1 MTAPASNTPRPRRR
15 WGRTLLLLV
24 LGFIGLIVVVLAILP
39 YVLSLDSIKTQIIT
53 QAETALNRNVELGQ
67 VRLQIFTGL
76 GAGLEQLTVSNPPGW
91 QQPDFV
97 KVDTLSIKVAFW
109 PLLQRQVE
117 VSKIILSDGLINL
130 ERDDKGQMNYD
141 DLVAS
146 SAPGDTGKPK
156 PPTEEKSPGGNPLAN
171 LRVGKVSLHNV
182 DIAFIDRA
190 VIPGQTH
197 TTTAKDVQVDLE
209 NIGLATPI
217 DFDISVTLLT
227 DGDRNVRVQ
236 GQLGPL
242 PETLAVDDVPLR
254 VTTQVQQLQL
264 ALLAP
269 YLGPRPPLTEGQLSA
284 DITAQG
290 KLGTALDIDGF
301 VALDKAV
308 LPNSSGAGKPISLPK
323 VALTQD
329 ATVNLVNAVLQLTEA
344 RLDVAS
350 LQTTLKGTVKQFN
363 TTPQLD
369 LELGTNQFSVAKLL
383 SDLPMLAS
391 AVPDSTDVNATV
403 QLQASLK
410 GNTEQ
415 IVSTSQI
422 NVQQLDLKMA
432 DSPPVSLPQV
442 RFSHEATIDMAQA
455 VVQLTQA
462 NLDLSALNA
471 TLKGTVK
478 QFTSTPTLDLT
489 LSTTKF
495 ALGELVEQ
503 LPMLAEALPKPS
515 NTQGNLGIV
524 ASVKGTLENLTANA
538 QVKTDAVSLQSG
550 TFNGAK
556 QGDGMLLDLADM
568 QTDVQATLASPQP
581 PHVNLVFKAK
591 RLVFDQQSA
600 AASTEGAAA
609 KPTTPPPPPASEPIA
624 PPVTLRGKV
633 NIAEGRLKT
642 VSFQNLSTNLSL
654 IEGRLKTDHSL
665 STFGGDI
672 QGKMQANLAQ
682 VKPDYNLSLK
692 LADINAGNM
701 VNEFTSVPNI
711 LFGRLNTDL
720 QFTGKGFDWDAIS
733 TTLTGKGKLQLSD
746 LKITSLDLMPKLAK
760 SLGAVSAVAGFNIP
774 DDLADRSF
782 DAMKA
787 TLRME
792 QGKIYSDDLQLWG
805 PDIQLLGKG
814 FLGLDQ
820 SLQFDGAALLL
831 GKLAQS
837 FGKKASFLLD
847 QQGRIQLPVAIQ
859 GTVTQPKIA
868 LNESSLMDLARQSLT
883 NKVEKEA
890 AKELGKALD
899 KAVPG
904 LGKDIL
910 PGGGQP
916 AGPDGAQTGQ
926 AEPKKEDEPLKQLE
940 KGLKSLFKK

>member
-1 MTAPASNTPRPRRR
+1 MTAPASDAPRQRRR

-39 YVLSLDSIKTQIIT
+39 YVLSLDSIKAQVIT

-117 VSKIILSDGLINL
+117 VSKIILSDGLINV
-130 ERDDKGQMNYD
+130 ERDDKGRMNYD

-146 SAPGDTGKPK
+146 SAPSDTTKPK

-171 LRVGKVSLHNV
+171 LRVGQVSLRNV

-217 DFDISVTLLT
+217 DFDLSVSLLT
-227 DGDRNVRVQ
+227 DGDRNVHVQ

-242 PETLAVDDVPLR
+242 PETLAMDDVPLR
-254 VTTQVQQLQL
+254 VTTQVTQLQL
-264 ALLAP
+264 APLAP
-269 YLGPRPPLTEGQLSA
+269 YLGPQPPLTEGQLSV

-290 KLGTALDIDGF
+290 KLGTALDIDGS

-308 LPNSSGAGKPISLPK
+308 LPDSSGAGKPINLPK
-323 VALTQD
+323 VTLTQD
-329 ATVNLVNAVLQLTEA
+329 ATVNLANAVLQLTEA

-369 LELGTNQFSVAKLL
+369 LELGTNQFSVAALL
-383 SDLPMLAS
+383 NDLPMLAS

-415 IVSTSQI
+415 IMSTSQI
-422 NVQQLDLKMA
+422 NVQKLDLKMA

-462 NLDLSALNA
+462 NLDLPALNA

-478 QFTSTPTLDLT
+478 QFTSTPALDLT

-515 NTQGNLGIV
+515 NAQGNLGVV
-524 ASVKGTLENLTANA
+524 ASVKGPLENLTANA
-538 QVKTDAVSLQSG
+538 QVKTDAVSLKSG
-550 TFNGAK
+550 AFNGAK
-556 QGDGMLLDLADM
+556 QGDGILLDLADM

-581 PHVNLVFKAK
+581 PNVNLVFKAN

-600 AASTEGAAA
+600 AASTEGAAS
-609 KPTTPPPPPASEPIA
+609 KPTTTPSPASEPMA

-633 NIAEGRLKT
+633 DIAEGRLKN
-642 VSFQNLSTNLSL
+642 VSFQNLVANLSI
-654 IEGRLKTDHSL
+654 IEGLLKTNYSL
-665 STFGGDI
+665 NTFGGHI
-672 QGKMQANLAQ
+672 QGDTQANLAQ

-692 LADINAGNM
+692 VANMNAGNM

-720 QFTGKGFDWDAIS
+720 QFTGKGFDWEAIS

-746 LKITSLDLMPKLAK
+746 LKITSIDLMPKLATT
-760 SLGAVSAVAGFNIP
+760 LDAVSTVAGFTVP
-774 DDLADRSF
+774 DDLASRSF
-782 DAMKA
+782 DALKT
-787 TLRME
+787 TLRVQ
-792 QGKIYSDDLQLWG
+792 QGKIYYDDLQLWG
-805 PDIQLLGKG
+805 PDVQLLGKG

-820 SLQFDGAALLL
+820 SLQFDGTALLL

-847 QQGRIQLPVAIQ
+847 QQGRIRLPVAIQ

-868 LNESSLMDLARQSLT
+868 LNESSLMDLARQALT
-883 NKVEKEA
+883 DKVEKEA
-890 AKELGKALD
+890 TKELGKALD
-899 KAVPG
+899 KVVPG
-904 LGKDIL
+904 LGKDTL

-916 AGPDGAQTGQ
+916 AAPGGAQTDQ
-926 AEPKKEDEPLKQLE
+926 AKPKQEDESLKQLE
-940 KGLKSLFKK
+940 KGLKGLFKK

>member
-1 MTAPASNTPRPRRR
+1 MTAPASNAPRQRRR
-15 WGRTLLLLV
+15 WGRTLLFLV
-24 LGFIGLIVVVLAILP
+24 LGIIGLIVVVLAILP
-39 YVLSLDSIKTQIIT
+39 YVLSLDSIKAQVIT

-97 KVDTLSIKVAFW
+97 KVDTLSIKIAFW

-117 VSKIILSDGLINL
+117 VSKIILSDGLINV
-130 ERDDKGQMNYD
+130 ERDDKGRMNYD

-146 SAPGDTGKPK
+146 SAPSDTAKPK
-156 PPTEEKSPGGNPLAN
+156 LPTEEKSAGGNPLAN
-171 LRVGKVSLHNV
+171 LRVGKVSLRNV

-242 PETLAVDDVPLR
+242 PETLAMDDVPLR

-264 ALLAP
+264 APLAP
-269 YLGPRPPLTEGQLSA
+269 YLGPQPPLTEGQLSV

-290 KLGTALDIDGF
+290 KLGTALDIDGS

-308 LPNSSGAGKPISLPK
+308 LPDSSGAGKPINLPK

-329 ATVNLVNAVLQLTEA
+329 ATVNLATAVLQLTEA

-369 LELGTNQFSVAKLL
+369 LELGTNQFSLAKLL

-391 AVPDSTDVNATV
+391 VVPDSTDVNATV

-422 NVQQLDLKMA
+422 NVQKLALKMA

-515 NTQGNLGIV
+515 NAQGNLRVV
-524 ASVKGTLENLTANA
+524 ASVKGPLENLTANA
-538 QVKTDAVSLQSG
+538 QVKTDAVSLKSG
-550 TFNGAK
+550 AFNGAK

-581 PHVNLVFKAK
+581 PKVNLVFKAK

-600 AASTEGAAA
+600 AASAEGAAS
-609 KPTTPPPPPASEPIA
+609 KPTPPPPPASEPMA

-633 NIAEGRLKT
+633 DIAEGRLKN
-642 VSFQNLSTNLSL
+642 VSFQNLSANLSIL
-654 IEGRLKTDHSL
+654 EGLLKTNYSL
-665 STFGGDI
+665 STFGGNI
-672 QGKMQANLAQ
+672 QGNMQANMAQ
-682 VKPDYNLSLK
+682 VKPDYNLSLT
-692 LADINAGNM
+692 LANMNAGNM

-746 LKITSLDLMPKLAK
+746 LKITSLDLMPKLAN

-787 TLRME
+787 NLRLE

-805 PDIQLLGKG
+805 PDVQLLGKG

-847 QQGRIQLPVAIQ
+847 KQGRIQLPVIIQ

-868 LNESSLMDLARQSLT
+868 LNESSLMDLARKALT
-883 NKVEKEA
+883 DKVEKEA
-890 AKELGKALD
+890 TKELGKALD

-910 PGGGQP
+910 PGGGQQAAP
-916 AGPDGAQTGQ
+916 GGAQTGQ
-926 AEPKKEDEPLKQLE
+926 TEPKKEDEPLKQLE
-940 KGLKSLFKK
+940 EGLKSLFKK